1 MSKNKPIKLSNKE
14 GIHALIM
21 ACWEFGV
28 QDVVISPGSRNAP
41 ITISFNQSGL
51 FTCHSIADERVAG
64 FYAMGMSLASS
75 RPVAVVCTSGS
86 AALNLAPAIAEAFYQ
101 KVPLIAITADRPLAW
116 TDQGNGQTI
125 RQKGVYKNYI
135 RDWYS
140 LYSEPSCRDE
150 IWMNRRRLSECFN
163 KATVSEK
170 GPIHIN
176 VPLAEPLYG
185 TKTYPLNVKPS
196 FYKRISAVKL
206 PSEDTIKEL
215 SRRANQ
221 AKRIMIL
228 VGQSIPSSEL
238 QNLLVNWSE
247 LNNVVVLTETT
258 SNAYVPKAVD
268 TIDRIVMSIKGMSL
282 LKEMLPDVLITCG
295 GYIVSK
301 KIKAL
306 LREFQPDEHW
316 HIDDT
321 DESLDTFQSLTQEI
335 NCKPEPF
342 LEAVFNEMR
351 ESKSDYSEQWA
362 HLKRIG
368 EIAHEEYLQKIPFSD
383 FSAFKNILKSLKPG
397 TVLHMANS
405 TPVRYIQLF
414 GYQKNLNYYGNRGTS
429 GIDGSTSTA
438 AGIAKKQMD
447 KEHLLIT
454 GDTAFLYDSNAL
466 WNREF
471 PQNLKIVVINNSGG
485 GIFRIID
492 GPDQIEELEE
502 FFETYH
508 EVDISKLSEAFGF
521 SYYLATNEKNLGQ
534 TLKEFDGSRG
544 AAILE
549 IKTKSDL
556 NPEVLKDYFK
566 FIRSRIE
573 KELKQLIKK

>member
-1 MSKNKPIKLSNKE
+1 
-14 GIHALIM
+14 LIL

-28 QDVVISPGSRNAP
+28 RDVVISPGSRNAP
-41 ITISFNQSGL
+41 ITVSFNQSEL
-51 FTCHSIADERVAG
+51 FTCHSIADERVAA
-64 FYAMGMSLASS
+64 FYAMGMSLATSK
-75 RPVAVVCTSGS
+75 PVAVVCTSGS
-86 AALNLAPAIAEAFYQ
+86 AALNFSPAIAEAFYL

-125 RQKGVYKNYI
+125 RQEGIYKNYI

-163 KATVSEK
+163 KATVSER

-176 VPLAEPLYG
+176 VPLSEPLYG
-185 TKTYPLNVKPS
+185 TKKYPASVKPS

-206 PSEDTIKEL
+206 PSEETINEL
-215 SRRANQ
+215 SQKANYS
-221 AKRIMIL
+221 KRIMIL
-228 VGQSIPSSEL
+228 VGQNTPSKKLE
-238 QNLLVNWSE
+238 NLLNQWSE
-247 LNNVVVLTETT
+247 LKNVVLLTETT
-258 SNAYVPKAVD
+258 SNVYVPKAID
-268 TIDRIVMSIKGMSL
+268 TIDRIVMSIKGTSL

-306 LREFQPDEHW
+306 LREFQPEEHW

-321 DESLDTFQSLTQEI
+321 DQSLDTFQSLTREI
-335 NCKPEPF
+335 NCKPEPV
-342 LEAVFNEMR
+342 LEALFEGMK
-351 ESKSDYSEQWA
+351 KSDSQYSSKWA
-362 HLKRIG
+362 HLKQIG
-368 EIAHEEYLQKIPFSD
+368 EKAHTEYLRDIPFSD
-383 FSAFKNILKSLKPG
+383 FLAFRDTLSNLKSG

-405 TPVRYIQLF
+405 TPVRYVQLF
-414 GYQKNLNYYGNRGTS
+414 GYQKDLNYYGNRGTS

-438 AGIAKKQMD
+438 AGIAKKQVE
-447 KEHLLIT
+447 KQHVLVT

-471 PQNLKIVVINNSGG
+471 PENLKIIVINNAGG

-492 GPDQIEELEE
+492 GPDQTEELEE

-508 EVDISKLSEAFGF
+508 HANISKLVEAFGMQYQFADDERKLNDLF
-521 SYYLATNEKNLGQ
+521 SDF
-534 TLKEFDGSRG
+534 LKFKGP
-544 AAILE
+544 AVLE
-549 IKTKSDL
+549 VKTKTDL
-556 NPEVLKDYFK
+556 NPQVLKNYFR
-566 FIRSRIE
+566 FIRSKIE

>member
-1 MSKNKPIKLSNKE
+1 MSKDKTVKLSNKE

-21 ACWEFGV
+21 ACREFGV
-28 QDVVISPGSRNAP
+28 KDVVISPGSRNAP

-51 FTCHSIADERVAG
+51 FTCHSIADERVAA
-64 FYAMGMSLASS
+64 FYAMGISLATSK
-75 RPVAVVCTSGS
+75 PVAVVCTSGS
-86 AALNLAPAIAEAFYQ
+86 AALNLAPAIAEAYYL

-125 RQKGVYKNYI
+125 RQEGIYKNYI

-163 KATVSEK
+163 KATVSER

-185 TKTYPLNVKPS
+185 TKSYPFSIKPN

-206 PSEDTIKEL
+206 PSEDTIDTL
-215 SRRANQ
+215 STRANR

-228 VGQSIPSSEL
+228 VGQSTPSLKL
-238 QNLLVNWSE
+238 QKLLNSWSE
-247 LNNVVVLTETT
+247 LKNVVILTETT
-258 SNAYVPKAVD
+258 SNSYVPKAID
-268 TIDRIVMSIKGMSL
+268 TIDRIVMSIKDSSL
-282 LKEMLPDVLITCG
+282 LEEMLPDVLITCG

-321 DESLDTFQSLTQEI
+321 DESLDTFQSLTREI

-342 LEAVFNEMR
+342 LEALLKEMNETD
-351 ESKSDYSEQWA
+351 SDYSEKWA
-362 HLKRIG
+362 YLKHIG
-368 EIAHEEYLQKIPFSD
+368 ETAHNDYLQNIPFSD
-383 FSAFKNILKSLKPG
+383 FAAFRDILKSLKPG

-414 GYQKNLNYYGNRGTS
+414 GYQKDLNYYGNRGTS
-429 GIDGSTSTA
+429 GIDGCTSTA
-438 AGIAKKQMD
+438 AGIAKKQPE

-466 WNREF
+466 WNRAF

-485 GIFRIID
+485 GIFRIIE
-492 GPDQIEELEE
+492 GPDQLEELEE
-502 FFETYH
+502 FFETHH
-508 EVDISKLSEAFGF
+508 EADISKLSEAFGF
-521 SYYLATNEKNLGQ
+521 NYFIAKNDKDLIQ
-534 TLKEFDGSRG
+534 SLNDFSNYKG

-549 IKTKSDL
+549 VKTQPTA
-556 NPEVLKDYFK
+556 NPEVLKNYFK
-566 FIRSRIE
+566 FIRSKIE
-573 KELKQLIKK
+573 KELKQLVRK